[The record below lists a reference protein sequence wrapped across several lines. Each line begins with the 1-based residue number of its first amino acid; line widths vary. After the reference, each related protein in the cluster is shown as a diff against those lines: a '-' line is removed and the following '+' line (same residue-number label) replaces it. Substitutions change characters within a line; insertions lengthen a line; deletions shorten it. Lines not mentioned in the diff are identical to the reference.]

1 MLNKRKYSKTVH
13 GTCTRVFSPES
24 KQCMIKWDVDGNLNQ
39 ELISHF
45 TNKNADCNACLG
57 SEASTDRKKN
67 TSDIYFLCYSDKNI
81 FNTERTTLHGQ
92 DMKQSLLLV
101 P

>member
-1 MLNKRKYSKTVH
+1 MLNKIKYSKTVH

-57 SEASTDRKKN
+57 SEASTDRKKHIRHLF
-67 TSDIYFLCYSDKNI
+67 SMLFWQKYI
-81 FNTERTTLHGQ
+81 
-92 DMKQSLLLV
+92 
-101 P
+101 

>member
-24 KQCMIKWDVDGNLNQ
+24 KQCMIKCCCCVDVDGNLNQ

-57 SEASTDRKKN
+57 SEASTDRKKHIRHLF
-67 TSDIYFLCYSDKNI
+67 SMLF
-81 FNTERTTLHGQ
+81 
-92 DMKQSLLLV
+92 
-101 P
+101 

>member
-1 MLNKRKYSKTVH
+1 MLNERKYSKTVH
-13 GTCTRVFSPES
+13 GTCTRVVPPES
-24 KQCMIKWDVDGNLNQ
+24 KQYMIKWDVDGNLNQ

-45 TNKNADCNACLG
+45 TNKNAVCNACLG
-57 SEASTDRKKN
+57 SEASTDRKN

-81 FNTERTTLHGQ
+81 FKAERTTLQGQ

>member
-1 MLNKRKYSKTVH
+1 
-13 GTCTRVFSPES
+13 
-24 KQCMIKWDVDGNLNQ
+24 MIKWDVDGNLNQ

-67 TSDIYFLCYSDKNI
+67 QTFIFYAILTKNI
-81 FNTERTTLHGQ
+81 FNAERTTLHGQ

>member
-1 MLNKRKYSKTVH
+1 MGLVPEF
-13 GTCTRVFSPES
+13 FSPES

>member
-1 MLNKRKYSKTVH
+1 MGLVLEF
-13 GTCTRVFSPES
+13 FSPES
-24 KQCMIKWDVDGNLNQ
+24 KQCMIKCCCCVDVDGNLNQ

-67 TSDIYFLCYSDKNI
+67 IRHLFSMLF
-81 FNTERTTLHGQ
+81 
-92 DMKQSLLLV
+92 
-101 P
+101 

>member
-57 SEASTDRKKN
+57 SEASTDRKK
-67 TSDIYFLCYSDKNI
+67 THQTFIFYAILTKIYLTQKEQLCMVRIWS
-81 FNTERTTLHGQ
+81 
-92 DMKQSLLLV
+92 SLCC
-101 P
+101 